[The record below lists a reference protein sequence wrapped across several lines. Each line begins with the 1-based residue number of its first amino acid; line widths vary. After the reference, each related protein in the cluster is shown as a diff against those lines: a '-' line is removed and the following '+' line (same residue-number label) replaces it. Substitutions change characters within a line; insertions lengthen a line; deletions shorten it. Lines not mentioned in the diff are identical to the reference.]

1 MAGSQSPDPMAPSP
15 STITEHFLAV
25 VEEYPDNLLFHYHR
39 DGWRTLTYRE
49 FSARVRAV
57 ATFLAASGIGKG
69 DRVGIVSENR
79 PEWCEAY
86 LAVVTAGGVAVPLDA
101 QLGPEEI
108 KTLASDAEAKM
119 IFLSGKTLDSATKAQ
134 EKMAGDH
141 GRSVSLL
148 NFDSPEYEE
157 VLHTKPLEEFPA
169 TAAGD
174 LASIIYTSGTTGNPK
189 GVMLLHRNF
198 CSDAEALRAG
208 GIVTHEDSVLAV
220 LPLHHTYAF
229 MCTFLVPLFLGA
241 SIIYPASLKGPD
253 LLSAV
258 KDRGATVMIGVPQLL
273 TLMRNGIMNKIRGL
287 PGPVSL
293 ALLNLMRLSGFLRER
308 YRVNPGRLLFRS
320 VHEMFGR
327 GFRFFGSGG
336 ARLDP
341 TVMKD
346 MEALGFTVLE
356 GYGLTE
362 TSPVITFNPVEKR
375 KPGSV
380 GRPLP
385 SVEIRILDPSET
397 GEGEIAVRGPM
408 VMKGYY
414 KKPSATADV
423 MRDQWF
429 KTGDI
434 GRIDNEGYLF
444 ITGRSKEVIVL
455 SSGKNIYP
463 EDVEKMYTSSPIIG
477 EICILGAERN
487 GVTEGLH
494 AVIVPDLEYAK
505 RSGISNVHEELKW
518 AINEISGK
526 IPSYMRITGFSIR
539 KEPLPRTPL
548 GKVRRFLVKAETA
561 GTPETEKRVREEES
575 VAYTDETAG
584 KVIDA
589 LRQFAKEQRHIRQD
603 DNIELDLG
611 LDSLSKI
618 ELTAALEKAFS
629 LKLPEDFMSG
639 IQTVGELTEKIRK
652 QSATESPG
660 GMQERTGW
668 REILSA
674 GLSEN
679 DLRAVS
685 LEGPERSMVP
695 TFLAFTVL
703 KIVFKL
709 FFRLEARD
717 LGNIPVG
724 GNYILAANHSSYLD
738 GPSLILSLPFSRF
751 RQIYSLGL
759 RDFFTGFLKGGFAKL
774 AHVIPIDSSSYLS
787 KALQMSAHVLRHGR
801 SLAVFPEGGR
811 SFDGNL
817 MEFKKGVGILAVEM
831 GVPVIPVRIRGAFEA
846 LPRGVAFPKFRK
858 ISVTFGKPLRFA
870 DMDFSKKRAGVDE
883 YQHFADTVKERV
895 RELGR

>member
-1 MAGSQSPDPMAPSP
+1 MASKP
-15 STITEHFLAV
+15 STIPEHFLTV

-39 DGWRTLTYRE
+39 DGWRTFTYRE
-49 FSARVRAV
+49 FSTRVRAV
-57 ATFLAASGIGKG
+57 AAYLATARIQKG
-69 DRVGIVSENR
+69 DRAAIVSENR
-79 PEWCEAY
+79 PEWCAAY
-86 LAVVTAGGVAVPLDA
+86 LAVVMAGGVAVPLDA
-101 QLGPEEI
+101 QLGPAEI
-108 KTLASDAEAKM
+108 RTLASDSGAKM
-119 IFLSGKTLDSATKAQ
+119 IFLSEKTLNTAATAQ
-134 EKMAGDH
+134 ESMAKDH
-141 GRSVSLL
+141 GQSISLL

-157 VLHTKPLEEFPA
+157 VLHTKPLDTFPPA
-169 TAAGD
+169 AAGD

-189 GVMLLHRNF
+189 GVMLTHQNF

-208 GIVTHEDSVLAV
+208 GIVSHEDRVLAV

-229 MCTFLVPLFLGA
+229 MCTFLVPLFLGG

-258 KDRGATVMIGVPQLL
+258 RDRGATVMIGVPQLL
-273 TLMRNGIMNKIRGL
+273 TLMRNGIMNKMRGL
-287 PGPVSL
+287 PEPVSL
-293 ALLNLMRLSGFLRER
+293 LLLNLLRFSGFVRER
-308 YRVNPGRLLFRS
+308 YHVNPGRLLFRS
-320 VHEMFGR
+320 VHEMFGK

-341 TVMKD
+341 SVMKD

-385 SVEIRILDPSET
+385 FVEIRILDPSET
-397 GEGEIAVRGPM
+397 GEGEIAVKGPM

-414 KKPSATADV
+414 NNPSATADV
-423 MRDQWF
+423 MKDDWF
-429 KTGDI
+429 RTGDI

-463 EDVEKMYTSSPIIG
+463 EDVEKMYTSSPLIR

-487 GVTEGLH
+487 GITEGLH

-505 RSGISNVHEELKW
+505 QSGISNIQEELKW
-518 AINEISGK
+518 AINKISGE

-548 GKVRRFLVKAETA
+548 GKLRRFLIKEDIADSQKTGRQVD
-561 GTPETEKRVREEES
+561 EEEPA
-575 VAYTDETAG
+575 AYEDETAG
-584 KVIDA
+584 KVIGA
-589 LRQFAKEQRHIRQD
+589 LRQFAKEQRSIRQE
-603 DNIELDLG
+603 DNLELDIG

-629 LKLPEDFMSG
+629 LRLPEDFMSG
-639 IQTVGELTEKIRK
+639 IQTVGELTEKVRK
-652 QSATESPG
+652 QSATESHA
-660 GMQERTGW
+660 GMPRRTGW

-674 GLSEN
+674 GLSEA

-685 LEGPERSMVP
+685 LEGPERRMVP
-695 TFLAFTVL
+695 TSLTFTLLKVL
-703 KIVFKL
+703 FKI
-709 FFRLEARD
+709 FFRLEALG
-717 LGNIPVG
+717 LGNIPSA

-759 RDFFTGFLKGGFAKL
+759 RDFFAGFLKSGFAKL

-787 KALQMSAHVLRHGR
+787 KALQMSAYVLKNGR

-831 GVPVIPVRIRGAFEA
+831 GVPVVPVLIRGAFEA
-846 LPRGVAFPKFRK
+846 LPRGAAFPKFRK
-858 ISVTFGKPLRFA
+858 ITVTFGRPLLSG
-870 DMDFSKKRAGVDE
+870 DMDFSKKREGLDE

-895 RELGR
+895 RDLGK